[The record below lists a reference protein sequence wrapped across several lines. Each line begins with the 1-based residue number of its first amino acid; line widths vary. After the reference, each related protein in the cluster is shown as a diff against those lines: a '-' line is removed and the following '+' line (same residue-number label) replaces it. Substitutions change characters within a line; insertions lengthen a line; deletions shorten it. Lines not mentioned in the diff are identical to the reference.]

1 MAHLRSAEWG
11 RCGPGISII
20 SRLDKKGRPFRDFL
34 SHSLSTRLILQ
45 EMVGGAHPTGALSRG
60 ICRGNQCGQS
70 RGKMPL
76 LRCIC
81 LYPARRTA
89 VQDAHLTTTKGR
101 CGGTLGDFHRTGSTI
116 ALTGRSL
123 SRSLFAS
130 LIVRL
135 IVIHSFDR
143 VERCHYRQQLDS
155 RKRTF
160 FVW

>member
-1 MAHLRSAEWG
+1 MRERCTRSIDMAHLRSAEWG

-34 SHSLSTRLILQ
+34 SHSLFSRLILQ

-89 VQDAHLTTTKGR
+89 VQDANLTTTKGR
-101 CGGTLGDFHRTGSTI
+101 CEGTLEDFYRPHWKISI
-116 ALTGRSL
+116 AVAIRFLDRS
-123 SRSLFAS
+123 
-130 LIVRL
+130 V
-135 IVIHSFDR
+135 DR
-143 VERCHYRQQLDS
+143 YPLV
-155 RKRTF
+155 
-160 FVW
+160 